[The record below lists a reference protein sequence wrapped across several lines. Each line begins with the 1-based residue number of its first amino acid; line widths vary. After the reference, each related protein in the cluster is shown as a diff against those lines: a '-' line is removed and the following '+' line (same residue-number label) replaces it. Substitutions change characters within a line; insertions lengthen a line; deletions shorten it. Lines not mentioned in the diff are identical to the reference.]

1 MVTKT
6 AKEVP
11 TETAFWKTKL
21 QTIINVGTWQT
32 EEEVLSEAL
41 DALLSSRPELRWD
54 VAMELYLQD
63 KVTLSRAAE
72 IAGMNL
78 WQFRD
83 HLRARGIEILV
94 PEETEEDLD
103 AMITSERSHRHMFA
117 KRGDPTL

>member
-1 MVTKT
+1 MAMKM
-6 AKEVP
+6 AKEVS

-21 QTIINVGTWQT
+21 QTIMNVGTWQT
-32 EEEVLSEAL
+32 EEEILSEAL
-41 DALLSSRPELRWD
+41 DALLSSRPQLRRD
-54 VAMELYLQD
+54 VAMELYLGD

-83 HLRARGIEILV
+83 HLRAQGIEILV

-103 AMITSERSHRHMFA
+103 AMIASIGKASM
-117 KRGDPTL
+117 